1 MASTGLKTR
10 NSARAPRMSN
20 VRGSDDDSLTHE
32 RVRRGFFLEPSDTSV
47 GRGHGERMCDKNG

>member
-20 VRGSDDDSLTHE
+20 VRGSDDDSLTSMCD
-32 RVRRGFFLEPSDTSV
+32 VDFFVEPSDTSV
-47 GRGHGERMCDKNG
+47 GRRHGERMCNKNG